1 MMKLI
6 MKDSV
11 KMELAKE
18 YPRHGE
24 MAFTQQLITLLKSQ
38 LVETYPAGTTLR
50 AAQPKN
56 HGCVKAEFIIEP
68 NLPEAWR
75 VGIFKQ
81 ARTYP
86 AWIRFANQNRIV
98 QPDIEKDIRGM
109 SIKLLEVEGE
119 KLLDNEKGERTQDF
133 ILISHN
139 VFPTKNTAEFYQ
151 LLEAFAASR
160 LSLFWFFF
168 NPFNPHIHTFKNLL
182 ASRQRHAN
190 PLEIRYWSTTPYLF
204 GLKAVKYSAKPHL
217 TQTSKIPRHPTD
229 DYLKEAMKQQ
239 LTHQEVSFDFMIQF
253 QTDPDQMPI
262 EDASKAWD
270 ESISPFQ
277 KVATIKIPVQ
287 SFDSKE
293 QMEFCENLS
302 FTPWHSLPEHRPLG
316 NINRARQE
324 VYRTLS
330 KFRRQ
335 RNHVPQKEPVGQE
348 SF

>member
-1 MMKLI
+1 
-6 MKDSV
+6 
-11 KMELAKE
+11 
-18 YPRHGE
+18 
-24 MAFTQQLITLLKSQ
+24 
-38 LVETYPAGTTLR
+38 
-50 AAQPKN
+50 
-56 HGCVKAEFIIEP
+56 
-68 NLPEAWR
+68 
-75 VGIFKQ
+75 
-81 ARTYP
+81 
-86 AWIRFANQNRIV
+86 
-98 QPDIEKDIRGM
+98 
-109 SIKLLEVEGE
+109 
-119 KLLDNEKGERTQDF
+119 
-133 ILISHN
+133 
-139 VFPTKNTAEFYQ
+139 
-151 LLEAFAASR
+151 
-160 LSLFWFFF
+160 
-168 NPFNPHIHTFKNLL
+168 
-182 ASRQRHAN
+182 
-190 PLEIRYWSTTPYLF
+190 
-204 GLKAVKYSAKPHL
+204 LKAVKYSAKPHL